1 MDLDKQGIFA
11 QPAAEKESSDVVSC
25 FFHCLQ
31 NMKRTQLNPD
41 HEKGDESGH
50 KMANGATELVAS

>member
-1 MDLDKQGIFA
+1 MDLDKERIFA
-11 QPAAEKESSDVVSC
+11 QTATEKESPDVMSC

-41 HEKGDESGH
+41 QKKGDESGH
-50 KMANGATELVAS
+50 KTANVTIALAG